1 MSDKQEIEVA
11 KKKMFSLTRKLVSS
25 NVVINRQLSCLVR
38 KFAPVWKS
46 DAVMPDGSFKTL
58 TLDQYRGKYLVMV
71 FYPLDFTFAC
81 PTELTSF
88 SDMSGEFAKA
98 NSCQIV
104 GVSIDSK
111 FSHLQWMN
119 QPRNKGGLGKM
130 NFPLIQ
136 DITKS
141 ISKDYGVLVED
152 EKDGMNGIALRG
164 TIIIDEKGVVRH
176 TSITDE
182 QVGRGVEETLRLVQ
196 AFQFADANAGLV
208 CPANWK
214 KGDKTMKGSPSGSQ
228 EYFNKLS

>member
-1 MSDKQEIEVA
+1 ML
-11 KKKMFSLTRKLVSS
+11 FSKRILNSPLLGSRSF
-25 NVVINRQLSCLVR
+25 SCLVR
-38 KFAPVWKS
+38 RPAPFFRS
-46 DAVMPDGSFKTL
+46 DAVMPDGSFKSL
-58 TLDQYRGKYLVMV
+58 TLNDFKGKYLVVV

-111 FSHLQWMN
+111 FSHLNWVN

-130 NFPLIQ
+130 AFPLIE
-136 DITKS
+136 DVTKS
-141 ISKDYGVLVED
+141 IARDYGCLVED
-152 EKDGMNGIALRG
+152 EHDKMNGIALRG
-164 TIIIDEKGVVRH
+164 TIIIDDKGVVRH

-182 QVGRGVEETLRLVQ
+182 QVGRGVEETLRIVQ
-196 AFQFADANAGLV
+196 AFQFADANPGLV

-214 KGDKTMKGSPSGSQ
+214 KGGKVMKGSPTGSQ
-228 EYFNKLS
+228 EYFKELA

>member
-1 MSDKQEIEVA
+1 ML
-11 KKKMFSLTRKLVSS
+11 FTSLSRQLVSS
-25 NVVINRQLSCLVR
+25 SRAVAGSSFKNFSCLVR
-38 KFAPVWKS
+38 QKAPFFRA
-46 DAVMPDGSFKTL
+46 DAAMPDGSFKTL
-58 TLDQYRGKYLVMV
+58 SLDDFKGKYLVIV

-111 FSHLQWMN
+111 FSHLAWMN

-130 NFPLIQ
+130 AFPLIE

-141 ISKDYGVLVED
+141 ISRDYGCLVESKGD
-152 EKDGMNGIALRG
+152 NMNGIALRG
-164 TIIIDEKGVVRH
+164 TIIIDDKGVVRH
-176 TSITDE
+176 TQVTDE
-182 QVGRGVEETLRLVQ
+182 QVGRGVEETLRIVQ
-196 AFQFADANAGLV
+196 AFQFADSNPGLV

-214 KGDKTMKGSPSGSQ
+214 KGGKVMKGSPTGSQ
-228 EYFNKLS
+228 EYFKELA